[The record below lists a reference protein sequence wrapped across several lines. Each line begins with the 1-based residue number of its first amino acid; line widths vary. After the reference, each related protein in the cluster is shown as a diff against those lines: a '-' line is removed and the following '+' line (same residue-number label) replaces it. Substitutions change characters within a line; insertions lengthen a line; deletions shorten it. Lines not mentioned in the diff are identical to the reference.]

1 MTRMSAM
8 SPGLW
13 GPSRRMAARH
23 KMFEPV
29 RLHRNAQVCRA
40 HLLDLSRTGA
50 RLHADLPPEIDEWVE
65 VELFGLLLRGRV
77 IWEKARRFG
86 LRFDH
91 ALPDPLLQGLLETVI
106 SDVARPG

>member
-1 MTRMSAM
+1 MTRMTAM
-8 SPGLW
+8 SPRQSGA
-13 GPSRRMAARH
+13 SRRMAARH

-29 RLHRNAQVCRA
+29 RLHRDGEAWRA

-50 RLHADLPPEIDEWVE
+50 RLHADLPPDVDQWVE

-86 LRFDH
+86 VRFDQ
-91 ALPDPLLQGLLETVI
+91 ALPDPLLQGLIDTVVNAA
-106 SDVARPG
+106 SRPG

>member
-1 MTRMSAM
+1 MTHMTAITAGAS
-8 SPGLW
+8 

-29 RLHRNAQVCRA
+29 RLHRDGETWRA

-50 RLHADLPPEIDEWVE
+50 RLHADLPPHVDQWVE

-86 LRFDH
+86 IRFDQ
-91 ALPDPLLQGLLETVI
+91 ALPDPLLQGLIETVVNAV
-106 SDVARPG
+106 SRPG